1 MKRRDFLKHLSALS
15 ASRFVPV
22 GFGVG
27 ALAQQAHGASPN
39 YAGVNVTAPAI
50 MPQVI
55 NIFMYG
61 GASELAGNLTN
72 IQDIDINS
80 VNSYQAAFGSGIVG
94 LETDDPNNQI
104 TKRGCWR
111 SAGGTHMEDM
121 MDAGDMAIYRTIYK
135 QKSPT
140 RSHRES
146 IFMSHKGTLDIENS
160 PGIGSRLALM
170 LKQHESSYG
179 SVQLANGQ
187 TVSNVINNDGSVS
200 GFDAFTLP
208 FVSFEGDTQTY
219 ALDPE
224 NPLPVNLRGLTMD
237 NNFNNPY
244 SRLDNPVS
252 EEAIT
257 NLLNSR
263 DSEITANSSKYTK
276 AFNAFKDRK
285 NLDTNMEDLQ
295 DQLGLNSGTTPSS
308 EVLGVPLQY
317 RVVGGNPTRAYPDTT
332 FGRQIEAAIT
342 LAIHNPQTLYMAVG
356 TPGLGGWDDHNNGV
370 DRYPGRMND
379 LMESLKV
386 GMEHIRR
393 SVGAS
398 TLGGGTRT
406 RNDNIIIN
414 VFGDFGRLV
423 NLNNSMGWDHANN
436 QNLYTFGGVNKDNIA
451 NSVRPPK
458 EAAAMGSIIGETERQ
473 GTSKTNNQFTV
484 PKAGSPTFEPMC
496 IASSIYGYFGATNP
510 QVLTAS
516 EGNERGDG
524 RLEDGLPD

>member
-22 GFGVG
+22 GIGMG

-72 IQDIDINS
+72 IQDINVNS
-80 VNSYQAAFGSGIVG
+80 VNPYDSGSAFGGNILLPATNNDS
-94 LETDDPNNQI
+94 DDLSRINDGQI
-104 TKRGCWR
+104 TANGFWKR
-111 SAGGTHMEDM
+111 AGGTYMENM
-121 MDAGDMAIYRTIYK
+121 LASNDMAVYRTIYK

-170 LKQHESSYG
+170 LKQQESSYG
-179 SVQLANGQ
+179 IVQLADGR
-187 TVSNVINNDGSVS
+187 TVSSVTNNDGSIS

-237 NNFNNPY
+237 DNFNNPY
-244 SRLDNPVS
+244 TRGSIGGS
-252 EEAIT
+252 ETAIT
-257 NLLNSR
+257 DLLAARNGEIQTNSV
-263 DSEITANSSKYTK
+263 KYGQ
-276 AFNAFKDRK
+276 AFNGFKDRE
-285 NLDTNMEDLQ
+285 NLDTNMETLQ
-295 DQLGLNSGTTPSS
+295 DQLGLNNGTTSS
-308 EVLGVPLQY
+308 ADSLGVTYP
-317 RVVGGNPTRAYPDTT
+317 GGNFSD
-332 FGRQIEAAIT
+332 QIEAAVT
-342 LAIHNPQTLYMAVG
+342 LALHNPQTLYMAVG

-370 DRYPGRMND
+370 DRYPDRMNS
-379 LMESLKV
+379 LMAAISA
-386 GMEHIRR
+386 GMEHIRQANLQGITTIQGNAR
-393 SVGAS
+393 
-398 TLGGGTRT
+398 TRT
-406 RNDNIIIN
+406 DNIIIN

-496 IASSIYGYFGATNP
+496 IASSVYGYFGATNP

-516 EGNERGDG
+516 ASNESGDG